1 MKRKM
6 FYFLIALLIL
16 STGCSKQ
23 QEVVKV
29 EPEIEIEEKDV
40 VEEETEAESKE
51 LAFDHTYPLTG
62 IGTNDNID
70 NRAVV
75 ITVNNHPKARPQSG
89 LHKADIIYEVLA
101 EGNVTRFVAVYQ
113 SEKAEII
120 GPVRSARDYFIDL
133 TKSFNPFFI
142 AHGWSPK
149 AKQMLEAGE
158 VDNINGL
165 FYDGTLFWR
174 SKDRVAPHNSYI
186 SFENIEKGAA
196 KKNYDLTVK
205 PKNYTFLTE
214 EDIANLDGDAS
225 NHVTIAYDSSKTWKV
240 EYDYDSQPE
249 KYKRYSA
256 EVQTVDK
263 ENKSPVLLDNIFIVE
278 MDHKVIDQAGRR
290 DIDLTSGGKGW
301 LLQKGLKTE
310 VEWKNIEGRI
320 IPFKDGK
327 EIGFVPGKTW
337 INIVPNLKIV
347 TFDEN

>member
-1 MKRKM
+1 MKHKM
-6 FYFLIALLIL
+6 FCFLIALLIL

-29 EPEIEIEEKDV
+29 EPEIETEEKDV
-40 VEEETEAESKE
+40 VEEETEADPPEQV
-51 LAFDHTYPLTG
+51 FDHTYPLTG
-62 IGTNDNID
+62 IGTNDSVD
-70 NRAVV
+70 YRAVAV
-75 ITVNNHPKARPQSG
+75 TVNNHPKARPQTG

-101 EGNVTRFVAVYQ
+101 EGNVTRFVAIYQ

-133 TKSFNPFFI
+133 SKGFNAFYI

-149 AKQMLEAGE
+149 AKQMLESGK

-174 SKDRVAPHNSYI
+174 SKDRKAPHNSYI
-186 SFENIEKGAA
+186 SFENIEKGAE

-205 PKNYTFLTE
+205 PKSYTFLTE

-240 EYDYDSQPE
+240 EYNYDSQSE
-249 KYKRYSA
+249 KYNRYSA

-263 ENKSPVLLDNIFIVE
+263 ESKSPVLLDNIFIVE
-278 MDHKVIDQAGRR
+278 MDHKVIDKAGRR
-290 DIDLTSGGKGW
+290 DINLTSGGKGW

-310 VEWKNIEGRI
+310 VEWKNVEGRI
-320 IPFKDGK
+320 IPFKDGT

-337 INIVPNLKIV
+337 INIVPTLKAV

>member
-1 MKRKM
+1 MKRNM

-29 EPEIEIEEKDV
+29 EPEIENEEKDLV
-40 VEEETEAESKE
+40 QEEDESPKE
-51 LAFDHTYPLTG
+51 VFDHTYPLTG
-62 IGTNDNID
+62 IGTNDNVD
-70 NRAVV
+70 YRAVA

-89 LHKADIIYEVLA
+89 LHKADIIYEILA
-101 EGNVTRFVAVYQ
+101 EGNVTRFVAIYQ

-133 TKSFNPFFI
+133 SKGFNPFYI

-149 AKQMLEAGE
+149 AKQMLEAGV

-174 SKDRVAPHNSYI
+174 SSDRVAPHNSYI
-186 SFENIEKGAA
+186 SFENIEKGAEM
-196 KKNYDLTVK
+196 KNYDLTSK
-205 PKNYTFLTE
+205 PESYTFLTE
-214 EDIANLDGDAS
+214 DEQSELDGDQT
-225 NHVTIAYDSSKTWKV
+225 NQVTIAYDSSKTWKV
-240 EYDYDSQPE
+240 EYKYDSESE
-249 KYKRYSA
+249 KYKRFSA

-263 ENKSPVLLDNIFIVE
+263 DNGSPVLLDNIFIVE
-278 MDHKVIDQAGRR
+278 MHHKVIDSAGRR

-301 LLQKGLKTE
+301 LLQKGFKQE

-320 IPFKDGK
+320 IPFIDGT
-327 EIGFVPGKTW
+327 EVGFVPGKTW
-337 INIVPNLKIV
+337 INIVPDMKSV
-347 TFDEN
+347 TFEN